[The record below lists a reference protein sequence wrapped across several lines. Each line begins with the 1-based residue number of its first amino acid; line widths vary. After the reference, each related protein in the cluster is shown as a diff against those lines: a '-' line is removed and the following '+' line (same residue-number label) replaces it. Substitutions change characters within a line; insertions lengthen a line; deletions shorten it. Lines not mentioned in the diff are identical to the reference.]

1 MATAEFAAPYPVTVE
16 VQPAT
21 EPRDKMTIGFRIILA
36 IPHLLLV
43 GGLGFAGSIGAW
55 WLTYGGLFSL
65 GVLGAVASVCAI
77 ISWFAIMFAE
87 QHPPGL
93 RDLCMFYLRWRTRGL
108 AYIALFRDEYPPFG
122 DAEYPATISVVMAEG
137 ERDKKSVG
145 LRIFYLIPHAIIL
158 WALSVAWTVTSIIA
172 WFSLLFNGTYP
183 ESLYNFGLGVM
194 RWSLR
199 VEAYALLL
207 VDEYPPFS
215 LD

>member
-1 MATAEFAAPYPVTVE
+1 MATAQFAAPYPVTVE

-21 EPRDKMTIGFRIILA
+21 EPRNKLTIGFRLILA

-43 GGLGFAGSIGAW
+43 GGLGFATSFSFW
-55 WLTYGGLFSL
+55 WNDFGGLFAL
-65 GVLGAVASVCAI
+65 GVLGAVALVCAVV
-77 ISWFAIMFAE
+77 SWFAILFAN

-93 RDLCMFYLRWRTRGL
+93 RDLCLFYLRWRTRAL
-108 AYIALFRDEYPPFG
+108 AYMALFHDQYPPFG
-122 DAEYPATISVVMAEG
+122 DAEYPASINVVVAEG
-137 ERDKKSVG
+137 ERDKVSVG
-145 LRIFYLIPHAIIL
+145 LRFFYLIPHLIIVG
-158 WALSVAWTVTSIIA
+158 ALSVAWTVTSIIA
-172 WFSLLFNGTYP
+172 WFSLLINDTYP
-183 ESLYNFGLGVM
+183 EGLYNFGLGVM